1 VDANHFLAEARYEHV
16 LKQKAAGQCQYSHF
30 VIGPDE
36 LAHTLL
42 TSKYEHNLVV
52 DHSTPTG
59 KFHNV
64 KAKTARSAR
73 INKQHVRRL
82 TPKEYGRLQGFP
94 DTFQM
99 PVSNKQAYRLFG
111 NAVAVPVVAAIF
123 EEIKKVL

>member
-1 VDANHFLAEARYEHV
+1 
-16 LKQKAAGQCQYSHF
+16 
-30 VIGPDE
+30 
-36 LAHTLL
+36 
-42 TSKYEHNLVV
+42 V

-94 DTFQM
+94 DTFQV